1 VIDALFQV
9 IEARK
14 TERPDNS
21 YTVKLLDAGSE
32 EIARKVGEEALE
44 VIIAALSEGDER
56 LLQES
61 ADLIYHLLVL
71 LSSRG
76 LSPEQVYEVLRQR
89 RSPVEG

>member
-1 VIDALFQV
+1 MIDELFQV

-14 TERPDNS
+14 LERPTNS
-21 YTVKLLDAGSE
+21 YTVKLFEAGTA

-44 VIIAALSEGDER
+44 VIVAALSERDER

-76 LSPEQVYEVLRQR
+76 LSPDQVYAVLTER
-89 RSPVEG
+89 RSPGEA